1 MSSRPRR
8 RGGEDGS
15 ASLGIGTRMPRL
27 SRNRRLLLCL
37 VASLALHMLFLWA
50 YQRWA
55 AEPVLRVLRPER
67 FELAPALE
75 PQRFEPAPRATVPE
89 VVMEQLRLAE
99 LMEAPLPEEAV
110 APPAVALESLAP
122 QPPLELEIESGPGPV
137 FLPGDT
143 VSYDSALTDLYRRK
157 LVELQERRIM
167 VLPLADTTSETG
179 RRRSRAREI
188 IDRAIEAMGGLERLQ
203 AIRDKRV
210 EVKRWDG
217 MRQIWKSVGVRS
229 YLRGRRY
236 RLDIGP
242 RQARG
247 YDGRQS
253 WLLHYGLILPPRDE
267 SYNAERWD
275 FLTRFRGDGLVVEYV
290 GPRKGNYR
298 ILEAVRVIDTV
309 FGRERL
315 AYFDVGD
322 SLLYAEVEDGRTTTY
337 RQYRET
343 QGVLTPFEIGG
354 GYRWHTELNTGL
366 TADQFEAPEPVSWDP
381 VLVRM
386 AIFEYAPLP
395 PGGPAALRL
404 QLEELTQFRNW
415 LGGIDRHMLEAFMKK
430 KLQAAGVLAGT
441 DPPDWRLTWRVVGFW
456 KVRDRPRG
464 QHRRGYEVNEGF
476 SVEVG
481 RLKIAV
487 CVQSL
492 RDEGLWE
499 GMVNYKWV
507 APTPETVEW
516 ALGDLDYD
524 VADSVTWEVILK
536 ASAGIKQLHD
546 AHADVRDREPTASP
560 APSRDELRR
569 LRLE

>member
-1 MSSRPRR
+1 MRR
-8 RGGEDGS
+8 S
-15 ASLGIGTRMPRL
+15 F
-27 SRNRRLLLCL
+27 RNRRVLLCL
-37 VASLALHMLFLWA
+37 LASLALHMLFLSA

-55 AEPVLRVLRPER
+55 AEPVLRALRPER

-75 PQRFEPAPRATVPE
+75 PERFEPAPRATVPE

-99 LMEAPLPEEAV
+99 LMEAPLPEEAM
-110 APPAVALESLAP
+110 APPEMALESLAP
-122 QPPLELEIESGPGPV
+122 QAALEVEAESRPGPA

-157 LVELQERRIM
+157 LVELQERRIK
-167 VLPLADTTSETG
+167 VLPLADTTSEAG

-188 IDRAIEAMGGLERLQ
+188 IDRAIEAMGGLERLR
-203 AIRDKRV
+203 ALRDKRV

-217 MRQIWKSVGVRS
+217 VRQVWKSVGVRS
-229 YLRGRRY
+229 YLRGQRY

-253 WLLHYGLILPPRDE
+253 WLLHYGLLLPPRDE
-267 SYNAERWD
+267 RYNAERWD
-275 FLTRFRGDGLVVEYV
+275 FLTRYRGDGLVVEYV

-298 ILEAVRVIDTV
+298 TLEAVRVIDTV

-354 GYRWHTELNTGL
+354 GYRWHTELDTGL
-366 TADQFEAPEPVSWDP
+366 TADQFEVPEPVSWDP
-381 VLVRM
+381 ELVRM
-386 AIFEYAPLP
+386 SIFEHAPLP
-395 PGGPAALRL
+395 TGGPAALRL

-415 LGGIDRHMLEAFMKK
+415 LAGIDRHMIESFMKR

-441 DPPDWRLTWRVVGFW
+441 DPPEWRLTWRVVGFW
-456 KVRDRPRG
+456 KVRDRPRA
-464 QHRRGYEVNEGF
+464 QHRRGSEVNEGF

-487 CVQSL
+487 SVQSL
-492 RDEGLWE
+492 GDDGLWE
-499 GMVNYKWV
+499 GLVDHKWV
-507 APTPETVEW
+507 APTPETEEVDW
-516 ALGDLDYD
+516 ALKGAIDYD

-536 ASAGIKQLHD
+536 ASAGIEQLLD
-546 AHADVRDREPTASP
+546 ARRASDRPGAGPRAGHSAVRQ
-560 APSRDELRR
+560 
-569 LRLE
+569 

>member
-1 MSSRPRR
+1 MGRFF
-8 RGGEDGS
+8 
-15 ASLGIGTRMPRL
+15 
-27 SRNRRLLLCL
+27 RNRRVLLCL
-37 VASLALHMLFLWA
+37 LSSLALHMLFLWV

-55 AEPVLRVLRPER
+55 AEPVLRALRPER

-99 LMEAPLPEEAV
+99 LMEAPLPEEAM

-122 QPPLELEIESGPGPV
+122 QPALEVETESRPGPA

-143 VSYDSALTDLYRRK
+143 VSYESALTDLYRRK

-167 VLPLADTTSETG
+167 VLPLADTTSEAG

-188 IDRAIEAMGGLERLQ
+188 IDRAIKAMGGLERLR

-217 MRQIWKSVGVRS
+217 ARQIWKSVGERS
-229 YLRGRRY
+229 YLRGQRY

-253 WLLHYGLILPPRDE
+253 WLLHHGLLLPPRDE
-267 SYNAERWD
+267 RYNAERWD

-290 GPRKGNYR
+290 GPREGNYR
-298 ILEAVRVIDTV
+298 TLEAVRVIDTA

-366 TADQFEAPEPVSWDP
+366 TADQFEVPEPVSWEP
-381 VLVRM
+381 ELVRM
-386 AIFEYAPLP
+386 AVFEHAPLP

-415 LGGIDRHMLEAFMKK
+415 LLGIDRHMIEAFMKR

-456 KVRDRPRG
+456 KVREGPRV
-464 QHRRGYEVNEGF
+464 QHRLGFQVNEGF
-476 SVEVG
+476 SVEKG
-481 RLKIAV
+481 RLRIAV

-499 GMVNYKWV
+499 GLAVHEWV
-507 APTPETVEW
+507 APTPETEVVDW
-516 ALGDLDYD
+516 ATKGDIDYD

-536 ASAGIKQLHD
+536 ASAGIRQLLD
-546 AHADVRDREPTASP
+546 ARRASDHPGATPRAGPAAVRQ
-560 APSRDELRR
+560 
-569 LRLE
+569 